1 MTIRTRGLAAAAVL
15 AALATGQPSLA
26 QPPAAGAPAVQPPRP
41 DPGPQPMT
49 AGPKIID
56 DSLIAKN
63 AAGLKTQ
70 STDAKWKRDITIPGD
85 WAYDLPAGVVVKQI
99 TFYVDGGTRLYGKI
113 YYPKGFAGK
122 GSWPAIVVGHG
133 INALSIGIEKFA
145 SRFAE
150 RGFVAMAID
159 YQSYGFSDSGSD
171 ELQLKMADPSTDAHA
186 VTLVNG
192 PVVVKR
198 TNLNNVHEVDDYRAA
213 ISYLQGEPGADA
225 NRIGIWGTSNAG
237 TVVQAVSGIDG
248 RVKATVVQVIA
259 GRPGPFTPVPLT
271 GPALDDAIVRVKTGQ
286 GGETT
291 AGFSFPSN
299 VDRYY
304 QTRNRDAQSGALL
317 SRVRPTTPMLY
328 QPSERDEL
336 GGIPSV
342 AKRAVD
348 YLNEQGVPSQ
358 MIAFPGLTHFQP
370 YSNVGFEV
378 GSTLAA
384 DWFAKH
390 LGSGHN

>member
-1 MTIRTRGLAAAAVL
+1 MRMRTCAAAA
-15 AALATGQPSLA
+15 AALLAGLCAAQSGALA
-26 QPPAAGAPAVQPPRP
+26 QTPPAAQPPRP

-56 DSLIAKN
+56 DSMIAKN
-63 AAGLKTQ
+63 AAGLREQATAPQ
-70 STDAKWKRDITIPGD
+70 WKRDITIPAD
-85 WAYDLPAGVVVKQI
+85 WKYDLPDGVTTKQI
-99 TFYVDGGTRLYGKI
+99 VFYVDGGTRLYGKL
-113 YYPKGFAGK
+113 YYPKNYNPK
-122 GSWPAIVVGHG
+122 GGAPGIVVGHG

-145 SRFAE
+145 ARFAE

-171 ELQLKMADPSTDAHA
+171 ELQLKGADASTDANA
-186 VTLVNG
+186 VTVVQA
-192 PVVVKR
+192 PVVIKR

-213 ISYLQGEPGADA
+213 ISYLQGEPGVDP

-237 TVVQAVSGIDG
+237 TVVQAVSGVDG
-248 RVKATVVQVIA
+248 RVKATVIQVIA

-271 GPALDDAIVRVKTGQ
+271 GAALEDAIQRVRTGQ

-304 QTRNRDAQSGALL
+304 QQRNRDAPSGALL

-328 QPSERDEL
+328 QPAEKDEL
-336 GGIPSV
+336 GGVPAV

-348 YLNEQGVPSQ
+348 YLNEQGVPAQ

-370 YSNVGFEV
+370 YSGVGFEV
-378 GSTLAA
+378 GSALAA

-390 LGSGHN
+390 LGAGK

>member
-1 MTIRTRGLAAAAVL
+1 
-15 AALATGQPSLA
+15 
-26 QPPAAGAPAVQPPRP
+26 
-41 DPGPQPMT
+41 
-49 AGPKIID
+49 
-56 DSLIAKN
+56 
-63 AAGLKTQ
+63 
-70 STDAKWKRDITIPGD
+70 
-85 WAYDLPAGVVVKQI
+85 VVKQV

-113 YYPKGFAGK
+113 YYPKDFAHK
-122 GSWPAIVVGHG
+122 GSWPAVVVGHG

-145 SRFAE
+145 ARFAE

-171 ELQLKMADPSTDAHA
+171 ELQLKITDPSTDAHA
-186 VTLVNG
+186 VTLVTG

-198 TNLNNVHEVDDYRAA
+198 TNLNNVHEVEDYRAA
-213 ISYLQGEPGADA
+213 ISYLQGEAGVDA

-237 TVVQAVSGIDG
+237 AVVQAVSGTDG

-259 GRPGPFTPVPLT
+259 GRPAPFAPVPLT
-271 GPALDDAIVRVKTGQ
+271 GPALEDAIQRVRNGQ

-304 QTRNRDAQSGALL
+304 QTRNRDVQVGALL
-317 SRVRPTTPMLY
+317 GRVRPTTPMLY
-328 QPSERDEL
+328 QPAEKDEL
-336 GGIPSV
+336 GGVPSA

-348 YLNEQGVPSQ
+348 ALNEQGVLSQ